1 MTEIVRTNPRADIY
15 RNVTDTIVRD
25 LEQGIRPWIKP
36 WAASSNSPNVALRPL
51 RHDGTP
57 YRGVNVLILWATAA
71 ERGYA
76 SSTWLTYRQ
85 AQSLGAQV
93 RQRERGTAIVYAKT
107 IPRSEGDAA
116 TTEDTTRTIP
126 LLRGYTVFNADQIEG
141 LPARYCATPPSEPTA
156 PGASSRID
164 QADAFVAATGANI
177 QHKGNR
183 ACYIPSSDL
192 IQMPPYG
199 QFQDTPTST
208 AAEAYYA
215 TLLHE
220 LVHYTAPSRRCDR
233 QLGKRFGDQV
243 YAAEELIAEIGSAFL
258 CAQLGVALEP
268 RADHAAYI
276 GSWIKILKSDKRAI
290 FTAAAM
296 AQRAVDWLNGV
307 FTPPEEAG

>member
-1 MTEIVRTNPRADIY
+1 MTQIVRTNPRPDIY
-15 RNVTDTIVRD
+15 RNVTDIIVRD
-25 LEQGIRPWIKP
+25 LEQGTRPWIKP
-36 WAASSNSPNVALRPL
+36 WTASSNSSNVALRPL

-57 YRGVNVLILWATAA
+57 YRGVNVLILWNAAA
-71 ERGYA
+71 ERGYTSA
-76 SSTWLTYRQ
+76 SWMTYRQ
-85 AQSLGAQV
+85 AQTLGAQV
-93 RQRERGTAIVYAKT
+93 RGGERGTAIVYAKT
-107 IPRSEGDAA
+107 ILRSEDDAA
-116 TTEDTTRTIP
+116 TSEDTTRTI
-126 LLRGYTVFNADQIEG
+126 LLRGYNVFNTDQIDG
-141 LPARYCATPPSEPTA
+141 LPSRYGPTPASEPTETGV
-156 PGASSRID
+156 PNRIN
-164 QADAFVAATGANI
+164 QADAFVAATGASI

-208 AAEAYYA
+208 AAESYYA

-220 LVHYTAPSRRCDR
+220 LAHYTAPSRRCDR

-243 YAAEELIAEIGSAFL
+243 YAAEELIAEIGAAFL